1 MQNLMIA
8 SCLVVAG
15 SAYDYSG
22 PGLATWPSSG
32 FFTGST
38 VYGAHG
44 YRIGKRSADASI
56 GYGIGYGIA
65 LPTTLENRNNVHGH
79 ELASGYAISQPHP
92 GAAGS
97 FQQRTQL
104 HSGYGKRSADAS
116 YGYGIGY
123 GIALP
128 TTLEN
133 RNNVHGHELASGY
146 AISQPHP
153 GAAGSF
159 QQRTQ
164 LHSGY
169 GKRSADASYGYGI
182 GYGIALPTTLEN
194 RNNVHGHELASG
206 YAISQP
212 HPGAAGS
219 FQQRTQLHSG
229 YGKRSA
235 DADASYGAV
244 ATLENRNNVHGHEY
258 ASQYA
263 ISQPHPGFGGS
274 YQQVSRLHSG
284 LHYGG
289 YYGKRSAEP
298 FSGYGGVAVHPGRAV
313 SSTQRSA
320 QGLSVG
326 YGYGHGFYGY
336 GKRSADAYYGA
347 ATSAYAVNQ
356 AHPGYAGSYQQV
368 SRLHSGIGYGYGGY
382 LY

>member
-8 SCLVVAG
+8 SCLAVAA

-44 YRIGKRSADASI
+44 YRIGKRSADPSI
-56 GYGIGYGIA
+56 GYGIGYGIALPTTLENRNNVHGHELASGYAISQPHPGASGSFQQRTQLHSGYGKRSADPSIGYGIGYGIAHVA

-104 HSGYGKRSADAS
+104 HSGYGKRSAEPFYGGVAVHPGHAVS
-116 YGYGIGY
+116 STHRSVQGLSLGYGYGHGFY
-123 GIALP
+123 G
-128 TTLEN
+128 
-133 RNNVHGHELASGY
+133 
-146 AISQPHP
+146 
-153 GAAGSF
+153 
-159 QQRTQ
+159 
-164 LHSGY
+164 
-169 GKRSADASYGYGI
+169 
-182 GYGIALPTTLEN
+182 
-194 RNNVHGHELASG
+194 
-206 YAISQP
+206 
-212 HPGAAGS
+212 
-219 FQQRTQLHSG
+219 
-229 YGKRSA
+229 
-235 DADASYGAV
+235 
-244 ATLENRNNVHGHEY
+244 
-258 ASQYA
+258 
-263 ISQPHPGFGGS
+263 
-274 YQQVSRLHSG
+274 
-284 LHYGG
+284 
-289 YYGKRSAEP
+289 YGKRSAEP
-298 FSGYGGVAVHPGRAV
+298 FYGGVAVHPGHAV
-313 SSTQRSA
+313 SSTHRSA
-320 QGLSVG
+320 QGLSLGYGHG

>member
-1 MQNLMIA
+1 MQNLLIA
-8 SCLVVAG
+8 SCLAVAA
-15 SAYDYSG
+15 SAEAFYGYQLPAS
-22 PGLATWPSSG
+22 GLATWPSSG
-32 FFTGST
+32 NGYGASST

-44 YRIGKRSADASI
+44 YRI
-56 GYGIGYGIA
+56 
-65 LPTTLENRNNVHGH
+65 
-79 ELASGYAISQPHP
+79 
-92 GAAGS
+92 
-97 FQQRTQL
+97 
-104 HSGYGKRSADAS
+104 
-116 YGYGIGY
+116 
-123 GIALP
+123 
-128 TTLEN
+128 
-133 RNNVHGHELASGY
+133 
-146 AISQPHP
+146 
-153 GAAGSF
+153 
-159 QQRTQ
+159 
-164 LHSGY
+164 

-235 DADASYGAV
+235 DADAYYGAV

-298 FSGYGGVAVHPGRAV
+298 FYGYGGVAVHPGRAV

>member
-1 MQNLMIA
+1 MGITTALILRGEYHRNNMQNLLIA
-8 SCLVVAG
+8 SCLAVAA
-15 SAYDYSG
+15 SAEAFYGYQLPAS
-22 PGLATWPSSG
+22 GLATWPS
-32 FFTGST
+32 TGN

-44 YRIGKRSADASI
+44 YRIGKRSADAS
-56 GYGIGYGIA
+56 
-65 LPTTLENRNNVHGH
+65 
-79 ELASGYAISQPHP
+79 
-92 GAAGS
+92 
-97 FQQRTQL
+97 
-104 HSGYGKRSADAS
+104 
-116 YGYGIGY
+116 YGYGIGC
-123 GIALP
+123 GI
-128 TTLEN
+128 
-133 RNNVHGHELASGY
+133 V
-146 AISQPHP
+146 
-153 GAAGSF
+153 
-159 QQRTQ
+159 
-164 LHSGY
+164 
-169 GKRSADASYGYGI
+169 
-182 GYGIALPTTLEN
+182 LPTTLEN

-298 FSGYGGVAVHPGRAV
+298 FYGGVAVHPGHAV
-313 SSTQRSA
+313 SSTHRSV

-336 GKRSADAYYGA
+336 GKRSAEPFYGA
-347 ATSAYAVNQ
+347 AVTVENNNNLHGHELGSGYSISQ
-356 AHPGYAGSYQQV
+356 PHPGHSGSSQHV
-368 SRLHSGIGYGYGGY
+368 SRVHSNILLPYSSGFGY
-382 LY
+382 

>member
-1 MQNLMIA
+1 M
-8 SCLVVAG
+8 
-15 SAYDYSG
+15 
-22 PGLATWPSSG
+22 
-32 FFTGST
+32 
-38 VYGAHG
+38 GAHG

-104 HSGYGKRSADAS
+104 HSGYGKRSADA
-116 YGYGIGY
+116 
-123 GIALP
+123 
-128 TTLEN
+128 
-133 RNNVHGHELASGY
+133 
-146 AISQPHP
+146 
-153 GAAGSF
+153 
-159 QQRTQ
+159 
-164 LHSGY
+164 
-169 GKRSADASYGYGI
+169 DAY
-182 GYGIALPTTLEN
+182 
-194 RNNVHGHELASG
+194 
-206 YAISQP
+206 
-212 HPGAAGS
+212 
-219 FQQRTQLHSG
+219 
-229 YGKRSA
+229 
-235 DADASYGAV
+235 YGAV

-298 FSGYGGVAVHPGRAV
+298 FYGYGGVAVHPGRAV
-313 SSTQRSA
+313 SST
-320 QGLSVG
+320 
-326 YGYGHGFYGY
+326 
-336 GKRSADAYYGA
+336 KRSADAYYGA

>member
-1 MQNLMIA
+1 MQNLLIA
-8 SCLVVAG
+8 SCLAVAA
-15 SAYDYSG
+15 SAEAFYGYQLPAS
-22 PGLATWPSSG
+22 GLATWPSASHG
-32 FFTGST
+32 YGSSST

-44 YRIGKRSADASI
+44 HRIGKRS
-56 GYGIGYGIA
+56 
-65 LPTTLENRNNVHGH
+65 
-79 ELASGYAISQPHP
+79 
-92 GAAGS
+92 
-97 FQQRTQL
+97 
-104 HSGYGKRSADAS
+104 AS

-153 GAAGSF
+153 GAAGSY

-169 GKRSADASYGYGI
+169 GKRSAEPFYG
-182 GYGIALPTTLEN
+182 A
-194 RNNVHGHELASG
+194 
-206 YAISQP
+206 
-212 HPGAAGS
+212 
-219 FQQRTQLHSG
+219 
-229 YGKRSA
+229 
-235 DADASYGAV
+235 AV

-263 ISQPHPGFGGS
+263 ISQPHPAGRS

-298 FSGYGGVAVHPGRAV
+298 FYGGVAVHPGHAV
-313 SSTQRSA
+313 SSTHRSA
-320 QGLSVG
+320 QGLSLG

-368 SRLHSGIGYGYGGY
+368 SRLHSGIGYGYGAGY

>member
-1 MQNLMIA
+1 MQNLLIA
-8 SCLVVAG
+8 SCLAVAA
-15 SAYDYSG
+15 SAEAFYGYQLPASG
-22 PGLATWPSSG
+22 LGTWPS
-32 FFTGST
+32 TGNGYGASST

-44 YRIGKRSADASI
+44 YRI
-56 GYGIGYGIA
+56 
-65 LPTTLENRNNVHGH
+65 
-79 ELASGYAISQPHP
+79 
-92 GAAGS
+92 
-97 FQQRTQL
+97 
-104 HSGYGKRSADAS
+104 GKRSADAS

-235 DADASYGAV
+235 
-244 ATLENRNNVHGHEY
+244 
-258 ASQYA
+258 
-263 ISQPHPGFGGS
+263 
-274 YQQVSRLHSG
+274 
-284 LHYGG
+284 
-289 YYGKRSAEP
+289 EP
-298 FSGYGGVAVHPGRAV
+298 FYGGVAVHPGHAV
-313 SSTQRSA
+313 SSTHRSA
-320 QGLSVG
+320 QGLSLGYGHG

-356 AHPGYAGSYQQV
+356 AHPGYAGSYQHV
-368 SRLHSGIGYGYGGY
+368 SRLHSGIGYGYGAGY

>member
-1 MQNLMIA
+1 MQNLLIA
-8 SCLVVAG
+8 SCLAVAA
-15 SAYDYSG
+15 SAEAFYGYQLPAS
-22 PGLATWPSSG
+22 GLATWPS
-32 FFTGST
+32 TGNGYGASST

-44 YRIGKRSADASI
+44 YRI
-56 GYGIGYGIA
+56 
-65 LPTTLENRNNVHGH
+65 
-79 ELASGYAISQPHP
+79 
-92 GAAGS
+92 
-97 FQQRTQL
+97 
-104 HSGYGKRSADAS
+104 
-116 YGYGIGY
+116 
-123 GIALP
+123 
-128 TTLEN
+128 
-133 RNNVHGHELASGY
+133 
-146 AISQPHP
+146 
-153 GAAGSF
+153 
-159 QQRTQ
+159 
-164 LHSGY
+164 

-235 DADASYGAV
+235 DADAYYGAV
-244 ATLENRNNVHGHEY
+244 ATLENRNNVHGHEF

-298 FSGYGGVAVHPGRAV
+298 FYGGVAVHPGHAV

-320 QGLSVG
+320 QGLSLGYGHG